1 MLYQSRTYGSS
12 YMGLIR
18 LLILL
23 GLIGVSVI
31 TKEGPRFKPFLA
43 DQVSLFLDS
52 NLRDFNV
59 LIDMPSL
66 EPFASVDYILVYCEE
81 KTNPIFTGPRFC
93 VSEILTRKEPHQ
105 YIKLNPSEIIYNIA
119 LFARYR
125 VGDKAVT
132 TKPINTGSVNLTPCD
147 DSCWDLD
154 YDLEFTRS
162 IQQASWEQK
171 FNEIMFLFFLPDIRD
186 FCPHFPLDPYALDLN
201 YIDTGTYRN
210 YITFRGLRTQ
220 YFELVTNDR
229 VESKIFGSIRCSA
242 QTEEYKYY
250 AVPNVSLGSDQKLAT
265 LEMIDRPWNYPVVR
279 LGSIR

>member
-147 DSCWDLD
+147 ESCWDLVAISFQRFC
-154 YDLEFTRS
+154 LISGLIWLTQFVFGN
-162 IQQASWEQK
+162 ASSMEHIFHRK
-171 FNEIMFLFFLPDIRD
+171 PLFFRKSASNYEEKMALISVLS
-186 FCPHFPLDPYALDLN
+186 FGPLETCKSTTTPKFSCWKPIIL
-201 YIDTGTYRN
+201 
-210 YITFRGLRTQ
+210 
-220 YFELVTNDR
+220 
-229 VESKIFGSIRCSA
+229 
-242 QTEEYKYY
+242 
-250 AVPNVSLGSDQKLAT
+250 
-265 LEMIDRPWNYPVVR
+265 W
-279 LGSIR
+279 